1 VLLADALGADRA
13 GLAADP
19 AAPVPPGPG
28 RAFAASV
35 RRRIA
40 REPVAYI
47 LGRKGFR
54 HLELSVDARVLIPRP
69 ETEVLVD
76 VAIELAPETVV
87 DVGTG
92 SGAVALGVAAELPG
106 ADVLATDTSPAALEL
121 AGENARRL
129 GLAERV
135 RFEAGSLPADGRFD
149 IVLANLPYVSEAEW
163 AGLEPEITRYEPRS
177 ALVAGQTGLEAIDA
191 LLDELSLAPVRA
203 EAVALEVGAGQAA
216 SVAELTRRA
225 GFERVEARGDL
236 AGIERVVFGRR

>member
-1 VLLADALGADRA
+1 M
-13 GLAADP
+13 
-19 AAPVPPGPG
+19 
-28 RAFAASV
+28 V

-54 HLELSVDARVLIPRP
+54 HLELAVDPRALIPRP
-69 ETEVLVD
+69 ETEVLVE
-76 VAIELAPETVV
+76 VAIELAPRSVV

-106 ADVLATDTSPAALEL
+106 AEVLATDTSPAALEL
-121 AGENARRL
+121 ARENAGRL

-135 RFEAGSLPADGRFD
+135 RFEGGSLPAEGRHD
-149 IVLANLPYVSEAEW
+149 LVLANLPYVSEAEW
-163 AGLEPEITRYEPRS
+163 AGLEPEITRYEPRG
-177 ALVAGQTGLEAIDA
+177 ALVAGPTGLEAIDA
-191 LLDELSLAPVRA
+191 LLGELSVGPVRA

-216 SVAELTRRA
+216 SVAELARRA

-236 AGIERVVFGRR
+236 AGIERVVVGRR